1 MTIEEIL
8 TQLKTDD
15 FATFPLEALQAASL
29 QQEEITPAL
38 LDIVEGIAN
47 NPQLLGEGDN
57 PDCAAFIYALF
68 LLAQFKEQRAYPAI
82 VQYFAQLGPEV
93 EALDATGDVVTE
105 DLQRILAS
113 VCPGDL
119 NPIKQLID
127 NPNIN
132 EYVRAAALET
142 LVVLYNEDQLTR
154 DELIGYLNTLI
165 NKELERAENTS
176 FLTLV
181 MCSCDKIYPN
191 ELHEALTECFK
202 RDLIDTFMIDEQD
215 IIKTLSL
222 EKEQVLA
229 ELKQNPHYRF
239 IDSAITAMEWW
250 ACFHPEPE
258 PEYVPKTK
266 YEPPVLTHP
275 KATAPVID
283 DIKAPNKIKLGRNE
297 PCFCGSGKKYKKC
310 CLNA

>member
-29 QQEEITPAL
+29 QQEAITPAL
-38 LDIVEGIAN
+38 LDIVERIAN
-47 NPQLLGEGDN
+47 NPQILGDGDN
-57 PDCAAFIYALF
+57 PDCGAFTYALF

-202 RDLIDTFMIDEQD
+202 R
-215 IIKTLSL
+215 
-222 EKEQVLA
+222 
-229 ELKQNPHYRF
+229 
-239 IDSAITAMEWW
+239 
-250 ACFHPEPE
+250 
-258 PEYVPKTK
+258 
-266 YEPPVLTHP
+266 
-275 KATAPVID
+275 
-283 DIKAPNKIKLGRNE
+283 
-297 PCFCGSGKKYKKC
+297 
-310 CLNA
+310 